1 MIGLNRRHILTGA
14 VAATAAA
21 ASSPLAATPA
31 HAAAPLTG
39 KQAPSFYRLK
49 VGEFEVTV
57 VNDGARA
64 IPLPAT
70 FVRNVSNEQVLA
82 AAEAAYMPKG
92 SIVAPFN
99 PMVVNTGAKLVLI
112 DTGYGPG
119 LGPTVGLLPS
129 TLAAAGVDPKSIDI
143 VLISHMHGDHVLG
156 LKTPDGALAFPNAEI
171 KVPAVDWTF
180 WMDDENMSR
189 APEGFAKA
197 TFGFNRKIFSDLT
210 DKVTRY
216 QWGQEVAPGITAVEF
231 QGPYAWSHIVPH
243 HLGVGAPVLSRRRH
257 QCPGL
262 VSAQSGLAG
271 HVRQRSGESRTDAP
285 AHLRHGC
292 SRKITRVGLPLP
304 VPRDRLHR
312 EGGNRL
318 SVGAGS
324 LEPGD
329 LSFAH
334 PRCHCLDRSARCRY
348 SHGESFPRRPTLC
361 FRSCRQPSRPACSV
375 KRGSSISPPSRRCFS
390 PAILVTAAT
399 GSTRVC

>member
-1 MIGLNRRHILTGA
+1 VIGLNRRHILTGA

-57 VNDGARA
+57 VSDGARA

-143 VLISHMHGDHVLG
+143 VLISHMHGEHADR
-156 LKTPDGALAFPNAEI
+156 PRFPS
-171 KVPAVDWTF
+171 KW
-180 WMDDENMSR
+180 R
-189 APEGFAKA
+189 
-197 TFGFNRKIFSDLT
+197 FSDRG
-210 DKVTRY
+210 VTPGVTEALRRP
-216 QWGQEVAPGITAVEF
+216 EDVAGSFLSGGGISDAR
-231 QGPYAWSHIVPH
+231 G
-243 HLGVGAPVLSRRRH
+243 
-257 QCPGL
+257 
-262 VSAQSGLAG
+262 
-271 HVRQRSGESRTDAP
+271 RSGAS
-285 AHLRHGC
+285 
-292 SRKITRVGLPLP
+292 
-304 VPRDRLHR
+304 
-312 EGGNRL
+312 
-318 SVGAGS
+318 AGS
-324 LEPGD
+324 AGAQVFL
-329 LSFAH
+329 
-334 PRCHCLDRSARCRY
+334 
-348 SHGESFPRRPTLC
+348 RRPG
-361 FRSCRQPSRPACSV
+361 
-375 KRGSSISPPSRRCFS
+375 KNRGSCCGRRYRY
-390 PAILVTAAT
+390 AA
-399 GSTRVC
+399 GA

>member
-216 QWGQEVAPGITAVEF
+216 QWGQEVVPGITAVSSGAIRLVTHRSSSPRGRGACSF
-231 QGPYAWSHIVPH
+231 KATSPMSRTCFCAIRIGRSCSTAIRRKPYRRAGASTTWLQPKDYSCRATTSRSQGSVT
-243 HLGVGAPVLSRRRH
+243 SRR
-257 QCPGL
+257 
-262 VSAQSGLAG
+262 
-271 HVRQRSGESRTDAP
+271 
-285 AHLRHGC
+285 
-292 SRKITRVGLPLP
+292 
-304 VPRDRLHR
+304 
-312 EGGNRL
+312 
-318 SVGAGS
+318 
-324 LEPGD
+324 LEPVIGW
-329 LSFAH
+329 
-334 PRCHCLDRSARCRY
+334 
-348 SHGESFPRRPTLC
+348 
-361 FRSCRQPSRPACSV
+361 CRQP
-375 KRGSSISPPSRRCFS
+375 G
-390 PAILVTAAT
+390 
-399 GSTRVC
+399 TR